1 MDPEHGVTRMKIEE
15 IKSQTWITSI
25 PSSLVLA
32 SLSSPLSLGCVP
44 HPAPSA
50 FGSHVQLKG
59 GISHS
64 ERKCVL
70 TRCCHD

>member
-1 MDPEHGVTRMKIEE
+1 MDPEHGVTRKNMEE
-15 IKSQTWITSI
+15 IKSQTWIMSI

-32 SLSSPLSLGCVP
+32 SLSTPLSLGCAP

-50 FGSHVQLKG
+50 FGSHVQPEG

-64 ERKCVL
+64 ERKRL
-70 TRCCHD
+70 LPRCCHD